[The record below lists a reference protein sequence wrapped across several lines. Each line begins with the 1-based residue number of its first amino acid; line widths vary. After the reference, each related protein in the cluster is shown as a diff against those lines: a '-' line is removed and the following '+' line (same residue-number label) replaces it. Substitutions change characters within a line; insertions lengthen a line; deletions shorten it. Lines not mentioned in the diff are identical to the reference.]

1 MDGDASEMQRLIA
14 AGADTEWKDDDGDT
28 ALMWAAGG
36 GHTEMVKALVAAGA
50 DKEAKDNEG
59 QTAADYAMRAN
70 QPIIFAFLDP
80 EAAKRKGVELRKA
93 FADAKLAHVISTRF
107 KKDKSQDDDSCDPFV
122 SAQEAKQALEAT
134 AGVCVF
140 DPNGDN
146 AFLMTGDPEAA
157 NAIWL
162 QNWRDVGLA
171 RARETGG
178 RVIQIVV
185 PPGLS
190 DMQVAEAG
198 MAEDKGVDVV
208 RLDCSEVEV
217 SATEYLFK
225 EMAGWAELTGLA
237 ERVARGEKLPVPP
250 TRQELV
256 EENEK
261 LRAKVAEQSAEN
273 KRLLEELERL
283 RRAAAAPNAF
293 SSRLFSQR

>member
-1 MDGDASEMQRLIA
+1 M
-14 AGADTEWKDDDGDT
+14 
-28 ALMWAAGG
+28 
-36 GHTEMVKALVAAGA
+36 
-50 DKEAKDNEG
+50 
-59 QTAADYAMRAN
+59 
-70 QPIIFAFLDP
+70 
-80 EAAKRKGVELRKA
+80 
-93 FADAKLAHVISTRF
+93 
-107 KKDKSQDDDSCDPFV
+107 
-122 SAQEAKQALEAT
+122 
-134 AGVCVF
+134 CVF

-190 DMQVAEAG
+190 DMQKAEAG
-198 MAEDKGVDVV
+198 MAESEGVDVV
-208 RLDCSEVEV
+208 RLDCSEVAF
-217 SATEYLFK
+217 SAHEGHFK
-225 EMAGWAELTGLA
+225 EMPGWAELTGLA

-261 LRAKVAEQSAEN
+261 LRAENKEQSAKIAEQSAEN

-283 RRAAAAPNAF
+283 RRAAAPPNAF